1 MNQLI
6 NHTEQ
11 QIEKINPN
19 DVSGTLKG
27 LVPRSFEKTFNGLTT
42 KQVEYAFSL
51 CIQGLTREQIATGM
65 STVVENGYCP
75 DPAMFRKWCLGVKGF
90 VSDVDPVASSY
101 RGKFAAIA
109 NIEAWLSDSS
119 TLITNAEREAYNRVY
134 GMFDKLKWADN
145 YEKAKYYAYKAFED
159 AYSEVVKELVSK
171 GEKQSIWDA
180 TKAIEKKRED
190 VIGISANYP
199 KTTSEVN
206 AYTVSRRGF
215 KCVTIEIK
223 KSDVFEYMQLNGMR
237 VFTDAENKLKS
248 LEIKKI
254 DWIAE

>member
-6 NHTEQ
+6 NHTEK

-65 STVVENGYCP
+65 NTVVENGYCP

-90 VSDVDPVASSY
+90 VNDVDPIASSY

-119 TLITNAEREAYNRVY
+119 TLITNAERDAYNRVY
-134 GMFDKLKWADN
+134 GMFEKLNWADN

-171 GEKQSIWDA
+171 GEKQSTWDA
-180 TKAIEKKRED
+180 STAIEKKKED
-190 VIGISANYP
+190 IIGFGTDYL
-199 KTTSEVN
+199 KTTDTVN
-206 AYTVSRRGF
+206 AYSVFRRGF
-215 KCVTIEIK
+215 KSVTIEIK
-223 KSDVFEYMQLNGMR
+223 KADVFEYMKLNDIHI
-237 VFTDAENKLKS
+237 FDKAEDKLIS

-254 DWIAE
+254 EWVAE